1 MAAPLKEEQEAVLN
15 SLPDDIPTPV
25 IKIDNQHDPFAT
37 VVTIEYGDR
46 LGELL
51 DTVHPDSKRAPP
63 PDTALLQVCACLVYT
78 LLCHSALA
86 VKLYGCPERGSQY
99 LRRLWLNLEG
109 TAKSHVCSASGRVL
123 GMLYMRLVM
132 LIPQQYVCFHVA
144 FIMLAQ
150 ARRWLQN

>member
-51 DTVHPDSKRAPP
+51 DTVHPDSNRALP
-63 PDTALLQVCACLVYT
+63 PDTALLQVCAFWCI
-78 LLCHSALA
+78 H
-86 VKLYGCPERGSQY
+86 
-99 LRRLWLNLEG
+99 
-109 TAKSHVCSASGRVL
+109 
-123 GMLYMRLVM
+123 
-132 LIPQQYVCFHVA
+132 CFATQH
-144 FIMLAQ
+144 
-150 ARRWLQN
+150 